1 MVALHY
7 NMRVSTSGAL
17 LLELLVAISLL
28 AVILSVGANA
38 VFLSMRSNKVSAER
52 DVANALAAEALEAV
66 RSSTEENWQDIY
78 SLTKGSQHYYAT
90 STAPAG
96 KWSLLPTALA
106 TDEQITVNGIVY
118 TRYII
123 ISNVSRDSVTRNIQ
137 TTYSATN
144 DDPGT
149 QKATVS
155 VTWSGGNP
163 VTVYGYFF
171 RWKNKTCAQT
181 AWTTGAS
188 GNTVKLCTDAS
199 YDVKD
204 SGINVTGGIH
214 LQ

>member
-1 MVALHY
+1 MITL
-7 NMRVSTSGAL
+7 RQKRKVSSSGAL

-52 DVANALAAEALEAV
+52 DVASALATEAMEAV
-66 RSSTEENWQDIY
+66 RATADENWQNIY
-78 SLTKGSQHYYAT
+78 GLTKSSAYHPVVV
-90 STAPAG
+90 ST
-96 KWSLLPTALA
+96 KWTLSSAS
-106 TDEQITVNGIVY
+106 EQITVNGISY
-118 TRYII
+118 TRSVVID
-123 ISNVSRDSVTRNIQ
+123 NVSRDNTTRNIQ
-137 TTYSATN
+137 TTYLAVD

-149 QKATVS
+149 QKVTVT
-155 VTWSGGNP
+155 VTWSGGGP
-163 VTVYGYFF
+163 VAIYGYFF

-181 AWTTGAS
+181 AWTTGGS

-204 SGINVTGGIH
+204 TGISITGGIH